1 MNKYFLVTTVS
12 VIAASAL
19 VVPTVKAKEFEMV
32 GIYEFIDNEQSKRDN
47 LKVLDI
53 KINSLR
59 ANASEQDL
67 EVIESFIQG
76 IEKMKEAYIQTS
88 NLSNFESKR
97 IFELASNVDLQ
108 YKTNMN
114 SNLSDE
120 GDLEVPTDF
129 NINNLENQFIEVRKH
144 LNLEY
149 YDFHKSHMLA
159 IVDTLEKNLPTVS
172 TSRELDTIALILSKI
187 YAAVYIDD
195 KLTHTVRLFLKS
207 DVYMSNQNYG
217 SESTTNQN
225 LLTAYQ
231 EAMKYM
237 DIYPATAEQLNN
249 LRWNLYVAEL
259 QHLGLKIPANPFE
272 VKEEIKEPSKP
283 IEPVS
288 NNSKIDLEKV
298 EVLGTKAV
306 QVEKTDTAIFVS
318 SKTASNKHAESL
330 TIKVEQAI
338 SQLKLKTDKGE
349 FSVPF
354 KLVDG
359 NLVAKLNGEGELLLL
374 VGTKP
379 TLKDIEKNYFKSY
392 INQLAERGIVTGYN
406 ELFNPQ
412 NSATRAE
419 YFAMVGRGLGLIDGD
434 TKSFSD
440 AKGKWFEGVVN
451 SLSELGYVTG
461 YNGNVNPS
469 VTISRQDA
477 FTVLG
482 RLLEDRGYKVPTGKL
497 DMYKDGTNVSSYAA
511 PYIALLNE
519 LKIVEGS
526 NGQIRPKANITKGE
540 IAKVLSLVLE
550 KIEYM

>member
-67 EVIESFIQG
+67 AVIESFIQG

-272 VKEEIKEPSKP
+272 VKEETKEPSKP

-306 QVEKTDTAIFVS
+306 QVKKTDTAIFVS